1 MTFQVLE
8 VPLHFNVLE
17 NREKKSSGKH
27 AVQSAKRVD
36 ASALRE
42 VDERRNGS
50 EK

>member
-8 VPLHFNVLE
+8 VPLHFNFPKKK
-17 NREKKSSGKH
+17 KKSSGKH
-27 AVQSAKRVD
+27 SVQSAKRVE

>member
-8 VPLHFNVLE
+8 VPLHFNILE
-17 NREKKSSGKH
+17 KKKSSEKH
-27 AVQSAKRVD
+27 SVQSAKRVD

>member
-1 MTFQVLE
+1 MTFQILE
-8 VPLHFNVLE
+8 VPLHFNIL
-17 NREKKSSGKH
+17 KKKKRSSGKH
-27 AVQSAKRVD
+27 LVQSAKRVE

>member
-8 VPLHFNVLE
+8 VSLHFNILE
-17 NREKKSSGKH
+17 KKKSSGKH
-27 AVQSAKRVD
+27 SVQSAKRVD
-36 ASALRE
+36 ASALRK